1 MKTFQSFNFKTILS
15 NICNHSFHKHFS
27 IFRFLDFSH
36 THLFNNDVYH
46 VDEIDQN
53 ENRREKETS
62 WIFDPAWRFGAIH
75 ILRKHYFL
83 STAPFSRMF

>member
-1 MKTFQSFNFKTILS
+1 M
-15 NICNHSFHKHFS
+15 
-27 IFRFLDFSH
+27 
-36 THLFNNDVYH
+36 
-46 VDEIDQN
+46 DEIDQN

-83 STAPFSRMF
+83 STATVLLIF